1 MTREIHKQ
9 VQFVQIN
16 KNEIQ
21 SNMHKIRQYNKIL
34 LGGFFVVYLVLVSTN
49 QAHAAVALR
58 SFSEVNSLTASEP
71 SGTVQGDFLVAY
83 AKGTGNNVELTPPA
97 GWTAIVTPFSVAY
110 STPRYVGAWYIVRGS
125 SAPSYTW
132 TGPTNAYIVVTA
144 WTGVDTGNPIQNVFS
159 STTATSA
166 TPNGPLVITEVA
178 NSMLVTV
185 ALQNDAAPTLS
196 SNPTGMTNIQTNTT
210 SRIHSARQIIAS
222 TGGTGVRQWTF
233 SSSTLNG
240 LISFAIAPPPAN
252 PTISTPTSASI
263 TSSGATLG
271 GNITAQGGSAVTARG
286 VCYAVT
292 ATNANPQSG
301 GSGVTCVAEGNTGTG
316 VFTKAVTGLTQNTGY
331 SYTAYATNTQGTA
344 YTSASTF
351 STLNV
356 NPTGVDTN
364 SPTGVNSYYV
374 TLSGVANPN
383 SYTTTGHFRVYSTNP
398 GNCNSD
404 SGGIRYP
411 QLSSNDISVGADTSP
426 HTFTYTIPPS
436 ASTFLEPSTQYW
448 YCSYAINTN
457 GTTGGASAAS
467 FTTGDGPS
475 SPCDPPTTGNLTIPA
490 TATCNLSG
498 NFNGVD
504 TGTGTTNTGAL
515 ILSTTAQMTIGPS
528 QQVAFGS
535 FQLQKP
541 NSSLVIARGGSLKK
555 GGVFVH
561 DKDGDGILDDKTQ
574 YVGSTPSAASE
585 FVRRNTLSTNYNYA
599 WKMASVSAST
609 DCNPN
614 NAYTFRNIGALVTD
628 VDNDGYKTSS
638 AAGGQCVGL
647 QSVINGRT
655 YFKDTNNTSSLLPDG
670 QKLSSTTD
678 CQDDPNGTP
687 CAPSSVSASN
697 PSSQTQNDVTWSGT
711 QTGGAVPAGTGYDL
725 KWCTGGSCS
734 PSATLTNVTSIYN
747 HIFTANPSTIYGYA
761 VAAKNAA
768 GTGTYSTPNQYAT
781 TAAGCSNTTVYS
793 DNDGDGHGNSGTI
806 TRGVTTSGSVN
817 AGTSFTVNKPADI
830 VNGSFMLMTIEYTG
844 GTGRTVSITAAGAA
858 WNSAGTANN
867 STNVGVQMFWKY
879 ANGSE
884 PASYTVNVT
893 GSSSDA
899 HAFLTS
905 FGNVATASPIGTVA
919 TGTGNSNNQNGSSIT
934 PTAGNFLLVMA
945 VGTATDGGIY
955 TVPSGMSGLYG
966 KGVAS
971 IDSVAGFTEWR
982 TGSGATSSRTSA
994 FSSSATY
1001 ASIMVEIKRLAPSTT
1016 TQCIPPVTGAW
1027 SADNTD
1033 CDDSLSGYYQNLST
1047 GYPDNDGDGVNPSST
1062 AGACSGASLRPGISG
1077 SSGIDCDSNSG
1088 SLWQNLTGYLD
1099 VDNDNYSPT
1108 GSQQVCSGLVLP
1120 LNYKASVTGTNDCY
1134 DSNSSAKP
1142 GQTLYFST
1150 DRGDASYDYDCSGTL
1165 TYNMPA
1171 VSGGNLVCNSQLMNF
1186 SYSYMLIAG
1195 QPPCISNPGTGDACS
1210 SAGVAADGTCKD
1222 QNNANVVCCGSWG
1235 TYGSSGDV
1243 YSTGN
1248 QCTPGY
1254 KGLWTQSCR

>member
-185 ALQNDAAPTLS
+185 ALQNNAAPTLS

-426 HTFTYTIPPS
+426 HTFTYTIPPN

-504 TGTGTTNTGAL
+504 TGSGTTNTGAL

-614 NAYTFRNIGALVTD
+614 SAYVFRNIGALVGD
-628 VDNDGYKTSS
+628 ADNDGYKTSS
-638 AAGGQCVGL
+638 SAAPQCVGT

-655 YFKDTNNTSSLLPDG
+655 YFKDTSNVSSWLPDG
-670 QKLSSTTD
+670 QKLS
-678 CQDDPNGTP
+678 
-687 CAPSSVSASN
+687 A
-697 PSSQTQNDVTWSGT
+697 
-711 QTGGAVPAGTGYDL
+711 
-725 KWCTGGSCS
+725 
-734 PSATLTNVTSIYN
+734 
-747 HIFTANPSTIYGYA
+747 
-761 VAAKNAA
+761 
-768 GTGTYSTPNQYAT
+768 
-781 TAAGCSNTTVYS
+781 
-793 DNDGDGHGNSGTI
+793 
-806 TRGVTTSGSVN
+806 
-817 AGTSFTVNKPADI
+817 
-830 VNGSFMLMTIEYTG
+830 
-844 GTGRTVSITAAGAA
+844 
-858 WNSAGTANN
+858 
-867 STNVGVQMFWKY
+867 
-879 ANGSE
+879 
-884 PASYTVNVT
+884 
-893 GSSSDA
+893 
-899 HAFLTS
+899 
-905 FGNVATASPIGTVA
+905 
-919 TGTGNSNNQNGSSIT
+919 
-934 PTAGNFLLVMA
+934 
-945 VGTATDGGIY
+945 
-955 TVPSGMSGLYG
+955 
-966 KGVAS
+966 
-971 IDSVAGFTEWR
+971 
-982 TGSGATSSRTSA
+982 
-994 FSSSATY
+994 
-1001 ASIMVEIKRLAPSTT
+1001 
-1016 TQCIPPVTGAW
+1016 
-1027 SADNTD
+1027 NTD
-1033 CDDSLSGYYQNLST
+1033 CDDASGAPCVPTINSFTSVGQTSQILNFAASANGPAPTSYDVYDCGTDPACSSPSITNTGSTSYTDSSLTCNNVYYYRVLAKNGVGSGPISTTSSNSTASCGGTPTVTTSTPTSKATTSVMLNSTINPNNSTTSITYRYGTSNVTCASLPSTIAGPTGLTGSSPLSGATTQQSLTGLTAGTRYYFCATANNSFGTTNGAVASFWTVTSAPTIASATSQTPINSNIITRSGSVTGASSYNLYYCTGVGCTPAST
-1047 GYPDNDGDGVNPSST
+1047 LVGSVGSPYTHSGLTCGTVYRYQLTAVNADGDESAKSSIVGATTTASGTATTCYPD
-1062 AGACSGASLRPGISG
+1062 I
-1077 SSGIDCDSNSG
+1077 
-1088 SLWQNLTGYLD
+1088 
-1099 VDNDNYSPT
+1099 DNDNYTLTTKSICTSGGVCGNTT
-1108 GSQQVCSGLVLP
+1108 GYQSTVGSG
-1120 LNYKASVTGTNDCY
+1120 SDCY
-1134 DSNSSAKP
+1134 DANSNVFP
-1142 GQTLYFST
+1142 GQTSFFSSE
-1150 DRGDASYDYDCSGTL
+1150 RGVSDDLDGHIPSSYDYNCDDIISKNSSDAMCSSTCSGS
-1165 TYNMPA
+1165 YY
-1171 VSGGNLVCNSQLMNF
+1171 VQSGGCNYQGLCDSTTYDNAVLPNCGDTGYT
-1186 SYSYMLIAG
+1186 SCVVVGTRYSNNACSLPFTLY
-1195 QPPCISNPGTGDACS
+1195 QSTGTGQ
-1210 SAGVAADGTCKD
+1210 T
-1222 QNNANVVCCGSWG
+1222 
-1235 TYGSSGDV
+1235 
-1243 YSTGN
+1243 
-1248 QCTPGY
+1248 
-1254 KGLWTQSCR
+1254 LSCR